1 MPNPEATKF
10 YVRHREGYPEDPQDS
25 ARRGFW
31 MMGVE
36 LAPFEWVDDI
46 NDLTDLGP
54 TVGVAGYI
62 GDVHRALQKM
72 ELPIPENVDYPNELK
87 EYLGR
92 NIRLG
97 TLAEVTRSST
107 RVFMKPVEHK
117 AFTGFVWENDAL
129 SRRKIMFHELDTPVW
144 ISDLVDIVAE
154 YRSFILRGE
163 ILDCRLYKGDWSK
176 APSRSVVEAA
186 TAKIVPF
193 TPVAFCLDWGVTASG
208 ETILIEMNEGYA
220 FGPYGL
226 LPGYHAH
233 MLSARWFEMC
243 GGSTR

>member
-10 YVRHREGYPEDPQDS
+10 YIRHREGYPEEPQDS

-36 LAPFEWVDDI
+36 LGSYEWIDDI
-46 NDLTDLGP
+46 DKITDLGP
-54 TVGVAGYI
+54 TVGIAGYI
-62 GDVHRALQKM
+62 GDVHRALRTM
-72 ELPIPENVDYPNELK
+72 GLPIPENVDYPKELT

-97 TLAEVTRSST
+97 TLSEVTRSSA

-117 AFTGFVWENDAL
+117 SFTGFVWENDAV
-129 SRRKIMFHELDTPVW
+129 SRRKIILHPLDTPVW
-144 ISDLVDIVAE
+144 IADTVKIVSE

-163 ILDCRLYKGDWSK
+163 ILDCRLYLGDWSK
-176 APSRSVVEAA
+176 APSRSVVEVA
-186 TAKIVPF
+186 TAKMVPYA
-193 TPVAFCLDWGVTASG
+193 PVAFCLDWGVTEAG
-208 ETILIEMNEGYA
+208 ETILIEMNEGFS

-226 LPGYHAH
+226 HPGHVAH
-233 MLSARWFEMC
+233 MLSARWFQMA
-243 GGSTR
+243 GGSK